1 MGLGS
6 VVNAGTLLVILRR
19 RGIYSPCAGW
29 LKAILRIAIASLLM
43 GGAVW
48 WVQQGVDWT
57 ALRWTYR
64 AAGVL
69 GLVAGAAV
77 LYFGALYA
85 LGWRVRDIRPA

>member
-1 MGLGS
+1 
-6 VVNAGTLLVILRR
+6 
-19 RGIYSPCAGW
+19 
-29 LKAILRIAIASLLM
+29 M